1 MILQDKVALVTGGTS
16 GIGRATAIAYAQQQ
30 AKVVVVGRRIDEGE
44 ETVRSIKEAGGEAI
58 FVRADVTKEA
68 DVEAMVDKAV
78 GVFGRLDIAFN
89 NAGTVGEN
97 PSLIEQTE
105 AEYVGR
111 RPAFGNR
118 TMNINVKG
126 VWLSMKYEIAQM
138 LKQGN
143 GAIVNMA
150 SAVGVV
156 ALPNILLYTASKHAV
171 VGLTKAAALQYA
183 KAGIRINGVAPGSIQ
198 TDMFEASTDEVKA
211 YLAGLHPIGRVGTPL
226 EVANAVLFLSSDMA
240 SFITGETLLL
250 DGGYVQTKT
259 HHAVLP
265 SNAFTQTKTHHR
277 FTQEKLSLAA

>member
-1 MILQDKVALVTGGTS
+1 MIFQDKVALVTGGTS
-16 GIGRATAIAYAQQQ
+16 GIGRATAIAYAKQQ

-44 ETVRSIKEAGGEAI
+44 ETVRLIKEAGGEAI
-58 FVRADVTKEA
+58 FVQADVTKEA
-68 DVEAMVDKAV
+68 DVKAMVDKAV
-78 GVFGRLDIAFN
+78 SVFGRLDIAFN

-105 AEYVGR
+105 AEYD
-111 RPAFGNR
+111 R
-118 TMNINVKG
+118 TMNVNVKG

-138 LKQGN
+138 LKQGS

-183 KAGIRINGVAPGSIQ
+183 KADIRINGVAPGSIQ
-198 TDMFEASTDEVKA
+198 TDRFEAATDEAKA

-240 SFITGETLLL
+240 SFVTGETLLV
-250 DGGYVQTKT
+250 DGGVVAQ
-259 HHAVLP
+259 
-265 SNAFTQTKTHHR
+265 
-277 FTQEKLSLAA
+277 

>member
-1 MILQDKVALVTGGTS
+1 LLNGSEFDFVLKVNIDWNRRNRMILQDKVALVTGGTS

-44 ETVRSIKEAGGEAI
+44 ETVRLIQEAGGEAI
-58 FVRADVTKEA
+58 FVQADVTKEA

-78 GVFGRLDIAFN
+78 GVFGGLDIAFN
-89 NAGTVGEN
+89 NAGIGGEN

-105 AEYVGR
+105 AEYD
-111 RPAFGNR
+111 R
-118 TMNINVKG
+118 TMNVNVKG
-126 VWLSMKYEIAQM
+126 VWWSMKYEIAQM
-138 LKQGN
+138 LKQGS

-150 SAVGVV
+150 SVVGVV

-183 KAGIRINGVAPGSIQ
+183 KASIRINGVAPGAIQ
-198 TDMFEASTDEVKA
+198 TDMFEALTDKAKA

-240 SFITGETLLL
+240 SFVTRETLMV
-250 DGGYVQTKT
+250 DGGYVAQ
-259 HHAVLP
+259 
-265 SNAFTQTKTHHR
+265 
-277 FTQEKLSLAA
+277 